1 MFTSGERPPAP
12 PTPKGAATRAR
23 VLEAALDSFR
33 TKGYAATTLRD
44 IAAEA
49 DVSLG
54 LTYRYFRSKEDLVVA
69 LYEQI
74 AEKVAAHALPE
85 GTIGVRFEA
94 LMEHKLRVLG
104 PQKDAFGALLA
115 AGVDPSSQASVLGDA
130 TSRVRETMRGALS
143 AVVRGATD
151 APEAEMTGPL
161 VIALYAS
168 HFALLLVWVHDTTRG
183 AKRTRELLA
192 TLREAIGFVR
202 PLLGMPGALA
212 VLERMTGAI
221 APIFWKERSR

>member
-1 MFTSGERPPAP
+1 MFTSGERPETP
-12 PTPKGAATRAR
+12 PTPKGVATRTR
-23 VLEAALDSFR
+23 VLEAALTSFR

-69 LYEQI
+69 LYERI
-74 AEKVAAHALPE
+74 AEKVAVHALPE
-85 GTIGVRFEA
+85 GTIGARFEA
-94 LMEHKLRVLG
+94 LMEHKLRVLS

-115 AGVDPSSQASVLGDA
+115 AAVDPSSRASVLGDSS
-130 TSRVRETMRGALS
+130 SRVRETMRSALG

-151 APEAEMTGPL
+151 APDAETSEQL
-161 VIALYAS
+161 VTALYAA

-192 TLREAIGFVR
+192 TLRDAIGFVR
-202 PLLGMPGALA
+202 PLLGMPGALV
-212 VLERMTGAI
+212 VLERVTGAI
-221 APIFWKERSR
+221 APIF